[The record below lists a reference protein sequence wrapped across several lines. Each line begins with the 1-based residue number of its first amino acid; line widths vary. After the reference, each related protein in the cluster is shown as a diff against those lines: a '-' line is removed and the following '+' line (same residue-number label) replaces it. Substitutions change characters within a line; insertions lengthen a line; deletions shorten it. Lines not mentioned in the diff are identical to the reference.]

1 MNKLFIA
8 VMTVLFLTAVHAK
21 EDEPA
26 FEELIAKLAATE
38 MKPITTEESII
49 RQPSFA
55 RHITPKQAELLTLAE
70 IIAKQDGHTEPRL
83 LQGLLMQE
91 THAGANPHYLKSP
104 GGNHGVGQIRVVAAR
119 HVLRDYPELMSQFNV
134 SPKDEKGLV
143 KKLVHDNHFNVSIM
157 SKYLLILRKAGFNT
171 MKQLALAYNQG
182 AGGAKKQN
190 SETFPY
196 VKGVMKHI
204 KDIFS

>member
-8 VMTVLFLTAVHAK
+8 VMTALFLTTVHAK
-21 EDEPA
+21 DEQA
-26 FEELIAKLAATE
+26 YEELIAKLAAAE
-38 MKPITTEESII
+38 MVPITTEESIV
-49 RQPSFA
+49 RKSNFA
-55 RHITPKQAELLTLAE
+55 RHITSKQAELLTIAE
-70 IIAKQDGHTEPRL
+70 IIARQDGHIEPQL

-104 GGNHGVGQIRVVAAR
+104 GGNHGIGQIRVVAAR

-134 SPKDEKGLV
+134 SPTDEKGLV
-143 KKLVHDNHFNVSIM
+143 KKLVHDNYFNISVM
-157 SKYLLILRKAGFNT
+157 SKYLLILQKAGFKT

-190 SETFPY
+190 SDTFPY